1 MKRLLAILLS
11 LMMITTIGLSAWAE
25 QGEAAP
31 DASDGQSAGMPAEG
45 EGQSEGDGAS
55 DGASAGAP
63 AEGDGASDGASG
75 GEGMPEGDFDM
86 GDFGASDGASAGGMM
101 GGQVDGQLGSWS
113 MGGQDADSIDGNDYA
128 YDAALFITADGVNAD
143 KSATE
148 RITAGTYDEAKADGI
163 AVNDPESGHNG
174 VIVVGTDYTISN
186 AEILLLTDADGTDTC
201 DFSGKG
207 AAIAAYGQNAHVTVE
222 NSTLHVSGVAGLALI
237 SDDGAVLTVKDSV
250 CRSDGGTLY
259 KDYLNTPD
267 QKLMVAPP
275 WVLGIMG
282 TSRCSNIMGNNTTT
296 NVIDSE
302 TSAGAWAVL
311 STDAGTNMILNVY
324 NSSLTLNNA
333 DESLYLLQE
342 EGGQISETLDNPYTE
357 NYGSGYASFVIG
369 SAVETFVGAT
379 INAGTYLAIMD
390 GGSATYSSLE
400 AGKTY
405 EILNGRGEVC
415 ETYTASEDK
424 ASVLHSDT
432 FGFMCLQSPNY
443 ITLNPGTV
451 MDTGWASFL
460 VKTGYGGQATTA
472 VIDGAEITN
481 GGVLIQVMD
490 SDDATNGG
498 TMSANDPMNTNGGNQ
513 NFYPYHTEE
522 HGFFVGE
529 AKAGA
534 TKQTFTFNNGDYTGN
549 IYNGSGSD
557 GLDANALYVTFGTGA
572 EYTGAIASTSAIHV
586 TYDGSVAIQQKGSF
600 AFDDAN
606 EDCAAFATRYQ
617 NYYYTINEYF
627 SMGHVANMVY
637 FNGGNAIHVTLTDG
651 AVWNVTGSSL
661 IASLTIGEGCQVIVP
676 AGVTLTV
683 DGVAYTDCVLD

>member
-11 LMMITTIGLSAWAE
+11 LMMITSIGLSAWAE

-101 GGQVDGQLGSWS
+101 GGQVEGQLGSWS
-113 MGGQDADSIDGNDYA
+113 MGGTDADSLQGNDYA
-128 YDAALFITADGVNAD
+128 YDAALFVTAEGVDAE
-143 KSATE
+143 KSATD
-148 RITAGTYDEAKADGI
+148 RIAAGTYDENAADGI
-163 AVNDPESGHNG
+163 VVDDPESGHNG
-174 VIVVGTDYTISN
+174 VIVVGKEYTISN
-186 AEILLLTDADGTDTC
+186 ATIDLLTDADGTDTC

-207 AAIAAYGQNAHVTVE
+207 AAIAAYGRDAHVTLE
-222 NSTLHVSGVAGLALI
+222 NSHVHVSGVAGLALI
-237 SDDGAVLTVKDSV
+237 SDDGAVLTVKNSV
-250 CRSDGGTLY
+250 LSSDGGTLY

-267 QKLMVAPP
+267 Q
-275 WVLGIMG
+275 
-282 TSRCSNIMGNNTTT
+282 
-296 NVIDSE
+296 
-302 TSAGAWAVL
+302 AVL
-311 STDAGTNMILNVY
+311 STDAGTNMYLNVY
-324 NSSLTLNNA
+324 NSSLTLTNA

-342 EGGQISETLDNPYTE
+342 EGGQISETLDNPYTV

-390 GGSATYSSLE
+390 GGTATYSSLE

-405 EILNGRGEVC
+405 EIKNGWGEVC
-415 ETYTASEDK
+415 ETYTAAEDK

-481 GGVLIQVMD
+481 GGILIQVMD

-498 TMSANDPMNTNGGNQ
+498 TMSVNDPMNTNGGNQ

-534 TKQTFTFNNGDYTGN
+534 TKQTFTFTNGDYTGN

-586 TYDGSVAIQQKGSF
+586 TYDGSVAIQHNGSF

-651 AVWNVTGSSL
+651 AVWNVTGTSLISSL
-661 IASLTIGEGCQVIVP
+661 EIGEGCQVVVP

-683 DGVAYTDCVLD
+683 DGVEYTDCTLD